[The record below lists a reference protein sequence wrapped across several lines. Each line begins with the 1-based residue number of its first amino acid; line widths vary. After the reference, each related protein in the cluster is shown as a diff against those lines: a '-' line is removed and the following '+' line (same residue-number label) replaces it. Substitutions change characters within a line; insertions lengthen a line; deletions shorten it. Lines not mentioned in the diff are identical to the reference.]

1 VAARGGSV
9 IDLGK
14 KNILG
19 VAVNALDYETAVGR
33 IIRAAEQG
41 KRCATTALAVHGLMT
56 GALERAHRHRL
67 NSFDL
72 VTPDGQP
79 VRWAMNLL
87 YGTELPDRV
96 YGPNLTLQVCQHAAQ
111 RGLSVYFYGSRTEV
125 VEKLCERLQVLCP
138 GLKIA
143 GAQPSEFRTLSARE
157 QMEAVERIR
166 NSGAQIMF
174 VGLGCPRQE
183 IFTYEMSQYLNIPV
197 LAVGAAFD
205 YHAGLLQ
212 QPPQFIQNAG
222 LQWLYRLCQDPARLW
237 RRYLVTNSQFVA
249 MFFAQWLGVWH
260 PSLED
265 TQVPVA
271 DVRFG

>member
-1 VAARGGSV
+1 M

-14 KNILG
+14 KNVLG
-19 VAVNALDYETAVGR
+19 VAINALDYECAIER
-33 IIRAAEQG
+33 IMANAKAG

-56 GALERAHRHRL
+56 GVLEPAHRHRL

-79 VRWAMNLL
+79 VRWALNLL
-87 YGTELPDRV
+87 YGTKLPDRV
-96 YGPNLTLQVCQHAAQ
+96 YGPNLTLQVCQEAA
-111 RGLSVYFYGSRTEV
+111 RKGLSVYFYGSKAEV
-125 VEKLCERLQVLCP
+125 VDKLCERMRVMCP

-157 QMEAVERIR
+157 QMATVEKIR
-166 NSGAQIMF
+166 SSGAHILF

-183 IFTYEMSQYLNIPV
+183 VFTYEMSQHLNMPV

-212 QPPQFIQNAG
+212 EPPRFLQDAG
-222 LQWLYRLCQDPARLW
+222 LQWLYRLCQDPGRLW
-237 RRYLVTNSQFVA
+237 RRYLFTNTQFLA
-249 MFFAQWLGVWH
+249 MFLAQWVRVWR
-260 PSLED
+260 PSLDD
-265 TQVPVA
+265 TQVPLV

>member
-1 VAARGGSV
+1 M
-9 IDLGK
+9 IDHGK

-19 VAVNALDYETAVGR
+19 VAVSALDYECAVNR
-33 IIRAAEQG
+33 IMASAKAG
-41 KRCATTALAVHGLMT
+41 TRCATTALAVHGVMT

-79 VRWAMNLL
+79 VRWALNLL
-87 YGTELPDRV
+87 YGTKLLDRV
-96 YGPNLTLQVCQHAAQ
+96 YGPNLTLQVCQQAARQ
-111 RGLSVYFYGSRTEV
+111 GMSVYFYGSKAEV
-125 VEKLCERLQVLCP
+125 VEELCERLRAMCP

-157 QMEAVERIR
+157 QMATVERIR
-166 NSGAQIMF
+166 SSGTHILF

-183 IFTYEMSQYLNIPV
+183 IFTYEMSQYLNMPV

-212 QPPQFIQNAG
+212 EPPRFLQDAG

-237 RRYLVTNSQFVA
+237 RRYLFTNTQFVA
-249 MFFAQWLGVWH
+249 MFLAQWLRLWH
-260 PSLED
+260 PSLDD
-265 TQVPVA
+265 TQVPLA

>member
-1 VAARGGSV
+1 M
-9 IDLGK
+9 IDHGK

-19 VAVNALDYETAVGR
+19 VAINALDYESAVER
-33 IIRAAEQG
+33 IISGAKAGR
-41 KRCATTALAVHGLMT
+41 RCATTALAVHGLMT
-56 GALERAHRHRL
+56 GALEQAHRHRL

-79 VRWAMNLL
+79 VRWALNLL
-87 YGTELPDRV
+87 YGTNLPDRV
-96 YGPNLTLQVCQHAAQ
+96 YGPNLTLQVCQEAARQ
-111 RGLSVYFYGSRTEV
+111 GLSVYFYGSKTEV
-125 VEKLCERLQVLCP
+125 IEKLCERMQELCP
-138 GLKIA
+138 GLKIV

-157 QMEAVERIR
+157 QMAAVDRIR
-166 NSGAQIMF
+166 SSGAQILF

-183 IFTYEMSQYLNIPV
+183 VFTYEMSQYLNMPV

-212 QPPQFIQNAG
+212 QPPQFLQDAG

-237 RRYLVTNSQFVA
+237 RRYLYTNTQFVA
-249 MFFAQWLGVWH
+249 MFLAQWFRVWR

-265 TQVPVA
+265 TEVPLA